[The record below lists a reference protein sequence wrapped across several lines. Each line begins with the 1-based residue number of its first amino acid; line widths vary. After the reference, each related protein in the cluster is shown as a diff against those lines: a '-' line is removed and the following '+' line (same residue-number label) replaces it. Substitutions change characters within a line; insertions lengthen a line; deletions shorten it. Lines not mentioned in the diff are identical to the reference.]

1 MRMANAQLIA
11 GYLKV
16 RPTLVEATP
25 TEYSSGGYPCPR
37 TWEMAV
43 DALTAADCAEV
54 DEEVRFILIAGCIGE
69 AAATEFLAWS
79 TALDLPDPKDILRHP
94 EKLKEHL
101 SLQRPDRT
109 FVILAAVVDAAIFIK
124 KDAAWQ
130 AGIKVLA
137 AAVDE
142 GYGDIVAFLGRKLVD
157 ARPEGVALPAE
168 MSRIASFL
176 RSV

>member
-1 MRMANAQLIA
+1 M
-11 GYLKV
+11 V
-16 RPTLVEATP
+16 
-25 TEYSSGGYPCPR
+25 
-37 TWEMAV
+37 V

-54 DEEVRFILIAGCIGE
+54 DEEVRYILVAGCIGE

-79 TALDLPDPKDILRHP
+79 AALDLPDPKDILRHP

-109 FVILAAVVDAAIFIK
+109 FLILSSVVNAAIDIK
-124 KDAAWQ
+124 VNAAWQ

-137 AAVDE
+137 VAVDE
-142 GYGDIVAFLGRKLVD
+142 GYGDIVAFLGRRLVD
-157 ARPEGVALPAE
+157 ARPDGVALPAE